1 VPAGDGIE
9 AQQKFRNCRKRGK
22 KRAIVEGFA
31 EEKFFLGGCESSK
44 ESGSKTWWRH
54 RVIGKTLKFDKT

>member
-1 VPAGDGIE
+1 MASKLNKSFATAGKGV
-9 AQQKFRNCRKRGK
+9 K